1 MKITKHLFGI
11 LAFILFSSCV
21 QESHPKEI
29 NVKLD
34 MTAQEHRRKVGIRG
48 EFPLSW
54 EETTY
59 LEDKENNG
67 IYEGTFKI
75 YTAGSAIEFKF
86 VNSDDQFELKDQ
98 GNRILNFDYK
108 PETIIIEAVF
118 DKPNTKVTR
127 Q

>member
-1 MKITKHLFGI
+1 MKTIKHLFGI
-11 LAFILFSSCV
+11 LTFIVLSSCV

-34 MTAQEHRRKVGIRG
+34 MTAQESRYKVGIRG

-59 LEDKENNG
+59 LDDKDGNG

-75 YTAGSAIEFKF
+75 YTASSAIEFKF
-86 VNSDDQFELKDQ
+86 VNNDNQFELKDQ
-98 GNRILNFDYK
+98 GNRVLNFEYK
-108 PETIIIEAVF
+108 PETISIDAVF
-118 DKPNTKVTR
+118 DKPNIRVIR
-127 Q
+127 